1 MFPVFVLVSSVEV
14 CSLERLPKPLMLHV
28 DVGILRKQ
36 VCLSLLSVWAV
47 CSLYRTLYSS
57 ACVQRGEV
65 AMHRFFCFRL
75 LTQCL
80 PALRTRPEENSLG
93 SVPRSQWVSWEG
105 GARVG
110 VGLAAGAGAAQ
121 GVPNRHAESGFP
133 FLLCSLSHHQSRAGK
148 PAALTVS
155 IRNTVDIKQ
164 SARYTLYQ
172 LLYWAA
178 VKAT

>member
-14 CSLERLPKPLMLHV
+14 CSLERLPKPLMLQI

-36 VCLSLLSVWAV
+36 ACLSLLSVWAV

-65 AMHRFFCFRL
+65 AMHSFFCFRL

-80 PALRTRPEENSLG
+80 PAFRTRPEENSLG
-93 SVPRSQWVSWEG
+93 SVPRLQWVSWED

-110 VGLAAGAGAAQ
+110 VGLAPGTVTSVCLLGA
-121 GVPNRHAESGFP
+121 SGCP
-133 FLLCSLSHHQSRAGK
+133 LVGWLLGSPVLLQLSEASN
-148 PAALTVS
+148 PLT
-155 IRNTVDIKQ
+155 I
-164 SARYTLYQ
+164 L
-172 LLYWAA
+172 
-178 VKAT
+178 